1 MFSALLFQAA
11 NAMMS
16 LASGK
21 PLLVG
26 DGTVNVNDPTTQWG
40 WVGEVVDAINIILYP
55 ILVLVGTAGVIYA
68 VVLGVKL
75 ARAESA
81 DQQQEAKKRM
91 INFIIGLVSVIALI
105 LLLKLFC
112 TYLPQWIPEIN
123 VADSP
128 TSSN

>member
-1 MFSALLFQAA
+1 MLSALMFQAA
-11 NAMMS
+11 NAMMGMM
-16 LASGK
+16 SGK
-21 PLLVG
+21 PLLA
-26 DGTVNVNDPTTQWG
+26 DGEVDVNDPNTQWG
-40 WVGEVVDAINIILYP
+40 WVGEVVDAINTILYP

-91 INFIIGLVSVIALI
+91 INFIIGLVSIIALI

-112 TYLPQWIPEIN
+112 TYLPQWIPEIS
-123 VADSP
+123 VAPSP
-128 TSSN
+128 SGN